1 MPIYPG
7 AFMRHETPATENVAT
22 APSEFLNAAEVALR
36 LRVSRST
43 VYNLIA
49 SGRLAAHCNGGG
61 KIRPRGLRVPASAV
75 DEYLSGSLVTPTT
88 KAAA

>member
-1 MPIYPG
+1 LSHD
-7 AFMRHETPATENVAT
+7 APAADNVAD
-22 APSEFLNAAEVALR
+22 PPNEFFDAAEVARR

-61 KIRPRGLRVPASAV
+61 KIRPRGLRVPAAAV
-75 DEYLSGSLVTPTT
+75 EAHLTNSLIAPTQEV
-88 KAAA
+88 A

>member
-1 MPIYPG
+1 
-7 AFMRHETPATENVAT
+7 MRHETPATENVAT
-22 APSEFLNAAEVALR
+22 APTEFLNAAEVAFR

-61 KIRPRGLRVPASAV
+61 KIRPRGLRVPSEAV
-75 DEYLSGSLVTPTT
+75 TDYLADSLVTPAP
-88 KAAA
+88 KAVA